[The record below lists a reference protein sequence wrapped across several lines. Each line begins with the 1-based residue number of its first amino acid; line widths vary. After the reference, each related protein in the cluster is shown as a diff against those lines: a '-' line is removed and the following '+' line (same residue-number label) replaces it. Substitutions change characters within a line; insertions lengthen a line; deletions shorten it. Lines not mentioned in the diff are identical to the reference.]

1 MLIHFSSGLTYHWI
15 ISALLISGDR
25 WEDICLEVAHIMIH
39 FRFCAAQKKNTRELA
54 SALAVLPWREYD
66 FWIFVFL
73 KQSGFPDS
81 FYNPFLKIKSLTFK
95 YHYCWWASFD
105 QFIFFF
111 FCPVHASLFSTDFK
125 LLPTR
130 WYTWQVWLLDAH
142 LPDVRFVEFFE
153 KYNSFLKLF
162 PRVNFSPPKEEMIRR
177 SNCCDGSQ
185 QNTILKPMMFHIPI
199 NS

>member
-15 ISALLISGDR
+15 ISALLISGVR

-81 FYNPFLKIKSLTFK
+81 FYNPFLKSNHWLLNTITADGLLLTNLF
-95 YHYCWWASFD
+95 S
-105 QFIFFF
+105 F
-111 FCPVHASLFSTDFK
+111 FCPAHASLFSTDFK